1 MKITLDIDNIDYGAL
16 AELFLPLIH
25 DKLAEKDGAAVAILT
40 KIAGMPPMLTGK
52 MIDMLPQDAKDE
64 IAAMLVNKNKEKII
78 ESVTKFAAQKG
89 LSFPIDDF
97 SVE

>member
-1 MKITLDIDNIDYGAL
+1 MKITLDIDKIDYGAL

-25 DKLAEKDGAAVAILT
+25 DRLAEKDGAAVSILT
-40 KIAGMPPMLTGK
+40 KIAGMPPMLAEK
-52 MIDMLPQDAKDE
+52 MIDMLPQDTKDE

-89 LSFPIDDF
+89 LSFHIDDF